1 MKKILTLSLIVMI
14 LLAACKKDKEET
26 VSLLKKWTVENV
38 VEIEY
43 ENGILTDTDTEPGD
57 GATMDFQDNGHLV
70 VTYPGNTNESL
81 SYSMLPDTKVD
92 IDGDIFEIR
101 NLTASG
107 VTLFT
112 LEDLGSWRYETFIN
126 LKR

>member
-1 MKKILTLSLIVMI
+1 ME
-14 LLAACKKDKEET
+14 KE
-26 VSLLKKWTVENV
+26 
-38 VEIEY
+38 Y
-43 ENGILTDTDTEPGD
+43 QNGALTDTYNEPGD

-112 LEDLGSWRYETFIN
+112 MEDLGSWRYETFIN

>member
-1 MKKILTLSLIVMI
+1 MKKTLVLSLAVMF
-14 LLAACKKDKEET
+14 LLAACMKDKKET
-26 VSLLKKWTVENV
+26 VSLLKKWTIENIVEK
-38 VEIEY
+38 EY
-43 ENGILTDTDTEPGD
+43 QNGTLIDTYNEPGD

-70 VTYPGNTNESL
+70 VIYPGNTNESL
-81 SYSMLPDTKVD
+81 SYNMLPDTKVD

-112 LEDLGSWRYETFIN
+112 MEDLGSWRYETFIN